1 MAAKKKGAKKSV
13 AKKKK
18 SGITPVNRFL
28 RYQITT
34 SNNPNTETS
43 HYIDLARDL
52 SMVNRR
58 LYRQGKV
65 YQIANISITSRN
77 TVDGLA
83 SFSTAPDTW
92 ITRAAWQRGFEMWN
106 KMQAKVLDQPGQK
119 SRKGRY
125 NDYKVFLTDA
135 MRTTF
140 TVNTRPR
147 PIDNGNN
154 LATVG
159 DWFYSKYHSPDGA
172 NNGTDEYQAHLLGGH
187 AAGAGGNDT
196 YASIGLIKSYAE
208 ARATVSKTPN
218 FDTDGD
224 DDPLLNLFDDGTQR
238 DEVASDLVA
247 FGDEPPYAL
256 TDGND
261 NSIGDLY
268 PGANANLPKPMV
280 NRLAGIGQ
288 QGGTSAPTVML
299 PGFTAMC
306 GLIEVELQSAAPDD
320 TIDIL
325 IEIAPGSYKGVAGF
339 DI

>member
-18 SGITPVNRFL
+18 SGFTPASRFL

-34 SNNPNTETS
+34 SGTPNTETS
-43 HYIDLARDL
+43 HYIDIARDL

-65 YQIANISITSRN
+65 YQVANISITSRN
-77 TVDGLA
+77 TVDGLV

-92 ITRAAWQRGFEMWN
+92 VTRSAWHRGMELWTQ
-106 KMQAKVLDQPGQK
+106 MQKKVLDNSGQAA
-119 SRKGRY
+119 RKGRY
-125 NDYKVFLTDA
+125 NDFKVFLTDD
-135 MRTTF
+135 MRTST
-140 TVNTRPR
+140 TVNQRPR
-147 PIDNGNN
+147 VKDNGNN
-154 LATVG
+154 LAAFG
-159 DWFYSKYHSPDGA
+159 DWWYSKFHSPDGA
-172 NNGTDEYQAHLLGGH
+172 DNASDEYYAHLLGGH
-187 AAGAGGNDT
+187 AAGGGAPDN
-196 YASIGLIKSYAE
+196 YASVGLIKSYAE
-208 ARATVSKTPN
+208 ARATVSRTPN

-224 DDPLLNLFDDGTQR
+224 DDPLLNLFDDGTQT
-238 DEVASDLVA
+238 DEIADDLAA

-268 PGANANLPKPMV
+268 PGSNSNLPKPMV

-299 PGFTAMC
+299 PGFTAIC

-320 TIDIL
+320 VIDIT